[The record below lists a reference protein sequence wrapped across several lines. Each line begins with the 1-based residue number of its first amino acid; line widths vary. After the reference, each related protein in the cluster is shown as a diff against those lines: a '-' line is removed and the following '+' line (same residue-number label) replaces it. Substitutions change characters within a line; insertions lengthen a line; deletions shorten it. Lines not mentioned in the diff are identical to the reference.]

1 MWLLKTAT
9 NNRCCGLSLKSV
21 VLWIFLLLKIDA
33 RNWAIKFEWT
43 NLSRLNFFPL
53 LITRMKSV
61 MLFKIVTTLGLVGL
75 AMRVLWKRPIVLLLN
90 WPVTKPNP
98 PSTHASSRPVSLICC
113 WNAIMHCHLPPWVMI
128 WYGWGPIIIEVDRWT
143 VIDRTLEQKDHH
155 ACPFKLNVQ
164 WVEKHGF

>member
-9 NNRCCGLSLKSV
+9 NNRCCGLSLKSA

-75 AMRVLWKRPIVLLLN
+75 AKRVLWKATNRGPFELTSDQAQPTFYTCIFTPCV
-90 WPVTKPNP
+90 
-98 PSTHASSRPVSLICC
+98 LICC